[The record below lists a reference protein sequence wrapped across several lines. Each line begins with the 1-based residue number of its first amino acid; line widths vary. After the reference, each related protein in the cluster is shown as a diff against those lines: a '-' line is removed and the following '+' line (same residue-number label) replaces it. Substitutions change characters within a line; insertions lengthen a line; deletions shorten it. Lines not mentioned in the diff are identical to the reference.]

1 MGKPLFDLGRTLAT
15 PGALAAL
22 ETAGVSPASL
32 LSRHVTGDW
41 GTLSQGDKRANDE
54 ALTYGSRI
62 LSAYLLPTKV
72 KVWLITE
79 ATDDEGRRAA
89 TTILLP
95 EEY

>member
-15 PGALAAL
+15 PGALAEL
-22 ETAGVSPASL
+22 EKAGVSPASL
-32 LSRHVTGDW
+32 LSRHITGDW
-41 GTLSQGDKRANDE
+41 GCVSADDKRANDE
-54 ALTYGSRI
+54 SLIDGSRI
-62 LSAYLLPTKV
+62 LSAYILPTKV
-72 KVWLITE
+72 KVWIITE